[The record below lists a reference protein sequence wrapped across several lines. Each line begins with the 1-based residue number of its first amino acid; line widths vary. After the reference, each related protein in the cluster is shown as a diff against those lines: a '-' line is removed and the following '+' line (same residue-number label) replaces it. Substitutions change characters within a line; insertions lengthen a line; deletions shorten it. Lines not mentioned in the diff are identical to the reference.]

1 MIGVEFKQQLDLLLM
16 DLKETVLSET
26 NESFFQGKIRV
37 LRHQGRFCVPDSFG
51 LRELIMEKA
60 HNSRQSIHLA
70 ATMIYR
76 DLQEIY
82 SLNGIKKD
90 NEFCCY
96 VS

>member
-1 MIGVEFKQQLDLLLM
+1 
-16 DLKETVLSET
+16 
-26 NESFFQGKIRV
+26 
-37 LRHQGRFCVPDSFG
+37 
-51 LRELIMEKA
+51 MEKA

-70 ATMIYR
+70 ATMMYR